1 MKAYIGTCV
10 MGSFAFDSKG
20 KILEKRLFPKEPEL
34 IASKLSKAKT
44 EVIPEEKEIIESLRK
59 KGFKEI
65 VWDKQASF
73 QGVSCT
79 FEKENLA
86 LQKLQ
91 SDFRKLA
98 LEFKWVSSQAEL
110 NQILTKV
117 NIELTKTKIREV
129 KRDRIVIQA
138 IGMLDELDRVIN
150 VFVERLREWYGLYF
164 PELERT
170 VQSHEKFADI
180 VSLGKRDNAK
190 EFQNLASK
198 SAGMDF
204 SEEDIRQ
211 MQDFAKSVLGLFE
224 MKKELTKYVE
234 RTTGEVMPN
243 FSAVAGPLLGARL
256 LSVAGSLDR
265 LSMMPSS
272 TIQLLGAEKA
282 LFRHL
287 KGEGK
292 APKYGILFGHPLIQQ
307 APKEQ
312 KGKAARL
319 VAAKL
324 SMAARLDRFSGK
336 DEGESLRKQL
346 EESARK
352 IGR

>member
-1 MKAYIGTCV
+1 MKAYIATCLI
-10 MGSFAFDSKG
+10 GSFAFDSKG
-20 KILEKRLFPKEPEL
+20 MILEKRLFPKEPGL
-34 IASKLSKAKT
+34 IASRLEKAKT
-44 EVIPEEKEIIESLRK
+44 EIIPEENEIIESLKK
-59 KGFKEI
+59 KGLKEI
-65 VWDKQASF
+65 VWDKQASIS
-73 QGVSCT
+73 GVSCI

-86 LQKLQ
+86 LKKLQ

-98 LEFKWVSSQAEL
+98 LELKWVSSQSEL

-117 NIELTKTKIREV
+117 NIELTKAKIREV
-129 KRDRIVIQA
+129 KKDRIIIQA
-138 IGMLDELDRVIN
+138 IGMLDETDRVIN
-150 VFVERLREWYGLYF
+150 VFAERLREWYGLYF

-170 VQSHEKFADI
+170 VQSNEKFAEI
-180 VSLGKRDNAK
+180 ASKGKREDLS
-190 EFQNLASK
+190 EFQSLASG

-204 SEEDIRQ
+204 SEEDIEQ
-211 MQDFAKSVLGLFE
+211 MQDIGGSVLSLFGI
-224 MKKELTKYVE
+224 KKKLTKYVE
-234 RTTGEVMPN
+234 KAMAEIMPN

-265 LSMMPSS
+265 LAMMPSS

-312 KGKAARL
+312 KGKVARM

-324 SMAARLDRFSGK
+324 SLAARIDKFSGK
-336 DEGESLRKQL
+336 DQGESMRKEL
-346 EESARK
+346 EEVVRK
-352 IGR
+352 I

>member
-1 MKAYIGTCV
+1 MKAFIGTCV
-10 MGSFAFDSKG
+10 MGSFAFDSKS

-34 IASKLSKAKT
+34 IATKLAKART
-44 EVIPEEKEIIESLRK
+44 ELILEEKEIIESLKRK
-59 KGFKEI
+59 GAKEI
-65 VWDKQASF
+65 L
-73 QGVSCT
+73 T
-79 FEKENLA
+79 RFEKDGTA
-86 LQKLQ
+86 DKILQ

-98 LEFKWVSSQAEL
+98 LELKWVSSQSEL
-110 NQILTKV
+110 NQILSRV
-117 NIELTKTKIREV
+117 NIELTKAKIREV
-129 KRDRIVIQA
+129 KKDRIVIQA

-170 VQSHEKFADI
+170 VQSHERFLEM
-180 VSLGKRDNAK
+180 VSKGRKENLS
-190 EFQNLASK
+190 EFQSLASK

-211 MQDFAKSVLGLFE
+211 MRDLAERVLGLFE
-224 MKKELTKYVE
+224 MKKSLTKYVE
-234 RTTGEVMPN
+234 KAAAEAMPN
-243 FSAVAGPLLGARL
+243 FSAVAGPLLGSRL

-307 APKEQ
+307 ATKET
-312 KGKAARL
+312 KGKVARL
-319 VAAKL
+319 VAARL

-336 DEGESLRKQL
+336 DEGERLRKEL
-346 EESARK
+346 EENVRK
-352 IGR
+352 INPRQ

>member
-1 MKAYIGTCV
+1 MKAFIGTCLI
-10 MGSFAFDSKG
+10 GSFAFDSRG
-20 KILEKRLFPKEPEL
+20 RLLEKRLFPKEPAL
-34 IASKLSKAKT
+34 IAARLEKAKA
-44 EVIPEEKEIIESLRK
+44 ELIPEEKEIMEALRK
-59 KGFKEI
+59 KGFREFL
-65 VWDKQASF
+65 SR
-73 QGVSCT
+73 
-79 FEKENLA
+79 FEKDDTA
-86 LQKLQ
+86 DKILQ
-91 SDFRKLA
+91 SGFRKLS
-98 LEFKWVSSQAEL
+98 LELKWAGSQAEL

-117 NIELTKTKIREV
+117 NIELTKAKIREI
-129 KRDRIVIQA
+129 KKDRIAINA

-150 VFVERLREWYGLYF
+150 VLTERLREWYGLYF

-170 VQSHEKFADI
+170 VQSSERFAEL
-180 VSLGKRDNAK
+180 VSQGGRENLA
-190 EFQNLASK
+190 EFQGLASG

-204 SEEDIRQ
+204 SGDDVAQ
-211 MQDFAKSVLGLFE
+211 MQELGKNVIKLFE
-224 MKKELTKYVE
+224 SRKSLTKYVE
-234 RTTGEVMPN
+234 KCMGETMPN

-265 LSMMPSS
+265 LAMMPSS

-312 KGKAARL
+312 KGKIARL

-324 SMAARLDRFSGK
+324 SLAARLDRFSGK
-336 DEGESLRKQL
+336 DQGDSLRKEL
-346 EESARK
+346 EETSRK
-352 IGR
+352 IGK

>member
-1 MKAYIGTCV
+1 MKAFIGTCLI
-10 MGSFAFDSKG
+10 GSFAFDSKG
-20 KILEKRLFPKEPEL
+20 KILEKRIFPKEPET
-34 IASKLSKAKT
+34 IASRLAKAKT
-44 EVIPEEKEIIESLRK
+44 EAIPEENEIIEALKK

-65 VWDKQASF
+65 VWDKQASI
-73 QGVSCT
+73 QGIS
-79 FEKENLA
+79 FEKENVA
-86 LQKLQ
+86 TKTLQT
-91 SDFRKLA
+91 DFRKLA
-98 LEFKWVSSQAEL
+98 LELKWVSSQSEL
-110 NQILTKV
+110 NSILSKV
-117 NIELTKTKIREV
+117 NIELTKTKTREM
-129 KRDRIVIQA
+129 KKDKIVIQA

-164 PELERT
+164 PEAERAI
-170 VQSHEKFADI
+170 QSHEKFAEI
-180 VSLGKRDNAK
+180 VSKGKRENLS

-204 SEEDIRQ
+204 SEEDISQ
-211 MQDFAKSVLGLFE
+211 MQDFAERVLGLFE
-224 MKKELTKYVE
+224 VKKSLTKYVE
-234 RTTGEVMPN
+234 KTAGETMPN

-256 LSVAGSLDR
+256 LSIAGSLDK

-307 APKEQ
+307 APKEH
-312 KGKAARL
+312 KGKVARL

-324 SMAARLDRFSGK
+324 SLAARLDRFSGK

-346 EESARK
+346 EESMRK
-352 IGR
+352 IGK

>member
-1 MKAYIGTCV
+1 VKEVLTR
-10 MGSFAFDSKG
+10 FENDSTADR
-20 KILEKRLFPKEPEL
+20 I
-34 IASKLSKAKT
+34 
-44 EVIPEEKEIIESLRK
+44 
-59 KGFKEI
+59 
-65 VWDKQASF
+65 
-73 QGVSCT
+73 
-79 FEKENLA
+79 
-86 LQKLQ
+86 LQ

-98 LEFKWVSSQAEL
+98 LELKWANSQAEL
-110 NQILTKV
+110 NNMLSKV

-129 KRDRIVIQA
+129 KKDRIVIQA

-170 VQSHEKFADI
+170 VQSHEMFVEI
-180 VSLGKRDNAK
+180 VSKGRKESLGD
-190 EFQNLASK
+190 FQNLASK

-211 MQDFAKSVLGLFE
+211 MQDFAISILRLFE
-224 MKKELTKYVE
+224 MKKGLTKYVE
-234 RTTGEVMPN
+234 RTAGEVMPN
-243 FSAVAGPLLGARL
+243 FSAVAGPILGARL

-307 APKEQ
+307 ATKET
-312 KGKAARL
+312 KGKVARL

-324 SMAARLDRFSGK
+324 SLAARLDRFSGK
-336 DEGESLRKQL
+336 DEGEKLRREL
-346 EESARK
+346 EESASKITRK
-352 IGR
+352 

>member
-1 MKAYIGTCV
+1 MKAFIGTCV

-20 KILEKRLFPKEPEL
+20 KVLEKRLFPKEPEL
-34 IASKLSKAKT
+34 IASKLAKART
-44 EVIPEEKEIIESLRK
+44 ELIPEEKEIIESLKR
-59 KGFKEI
+59 KGFKE
-65 VWDKQASF
+65 AL
-73 QGVSCT
+73 T
-79 FEKENLA
+79 RFEKDSTA
-86 LQKLQ
+86 DKILQ

-98 LEFKWVSSQAEL
+98 LELKWVSSQSEL
-110 NQILTKV
+110 NQILSKV
-117 NIELTKTKIREV
+117 NIELTKSKIREV
-129 KRDRIVIQA
+129 KKDRIVIQA

-150 VFVERLREWYGLYF
+150 VFSERLREWYGLYF

-170 VQSHEKFADI
+170 VQSHEKFAEI
-180 VSLGKRDNAK
+180 VSKGRKDGLN
-190 EFQNLASK
+190 EFQNLVSR

-204 SEEDIRQ
+204 SEEDISQ
-211 MQDFAKSVLGLFE
+211 MQDFAKSILGLFE
-224 MKKELTKYVE
+224 IKKGLTKYVE
-234 RTTGEVMPN
+234 RTAGETMPN

-256 LSVAGSLDR
+256 LSVAGSLDK

-312 KGKAARL
+312 KGKVARL

-346 EESARK
+346 EESVRK